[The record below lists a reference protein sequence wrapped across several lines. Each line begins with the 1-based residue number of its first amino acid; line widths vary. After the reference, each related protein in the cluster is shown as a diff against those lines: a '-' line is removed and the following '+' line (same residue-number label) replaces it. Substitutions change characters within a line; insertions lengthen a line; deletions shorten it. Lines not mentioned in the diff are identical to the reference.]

1 MGSNQAWV
9 CLHAGMETT
18 VRKRKMTK
26 KIEELKQPKKEVSLE
41 LAEFLK
47 EMHEASV
54 KNIEDLKKQ
63 LIEIE
68 AEILHRRSQGEN
80 I

>member
-1 MGSNQAWV
+1 
-9 CLHAGMETT
+9 
-18 VRKRKMTK
+18 MTK